1 MSIRLTRFLG
11 LLVLAG
17 CSAATAGSTG
27 WQDIRTGVIY
37 FQSVRCEPEGTKC
50 LVPIIVTDDP
60 KDPEAWVTESREKM
74 RALIG
79 IPYGQRPTDIAFPS
93 LEACDRFR
101 TTNTYVKP
109 DEPCRQIHF
118 KRKN

>member
-101 TTNTYVKP
+101 TTHTYVKTGRTLPP
-109 DEPCRQIHF
+109 DPFQT
-118 KRKN
+118 